1 MNHGMTKLRQYAA
14 RSERVPAGAVMRRLT
29 DSSRPRR
36 GAVLAVVFVMIALIQ
51 LAVISAVAGTADDAE
66 EIVLRVQTLRAFYA
80 AESGAVIAIA
90 EEIRGN
96 PPPRA
101 GDVLELPGSLVEFI
115 ETPWADGDGLLVI
128 EGRAAFARRRIQ
140 IQMQ

>member
-1 MNHGMTKLRQYAA
+1 MTHGTTKPQHHKTRTRCAT
-14 RSERVPAGAVMRRLT
+14 AVSVVRRLA
-29 DSSRPRR
+29 DPARPRR
-36 GAVLAVVFVMIALIQ
+36 GAVLVVVFVMIALIQ

-101 GDVLELPGSLVEFI
+101 GDVLELPGGLVEFI
-115 ETPWADGDGLLVI
+115 ETPWAGGGLLVI
-128 EGRAAFARRRIQ
+128 EGRATFARRRIQ
-140 IQMQ
+140 IQME